1 MKSTKSLVLLIIATI
16 VTTFTLSSCFN
27 ENKDGYEQPT
37 KEEQNTYQVAM
48 SGLHGSVARFY
59 YTKVV
64 GYTVMTEK
72 YDSIKHASW
81 VVSNDSTVTFQ
92 DFPVCKLDSAIQVS
106 ESDKSTDA
114 TEALLLRDAIS
125 KSTNTMNMK
134 SIYFIP
140 YKNSTY
146 ITYDNY
152 NVVIFPQYIQQ
163 ELEYNG
169 KKHTVYFVFTSG
181 TQGVWNKNSEAFEY
195 QMLLSAIAVDRFN
208 PQTYDGNY
216 VSNSYF
222 RQVYI
227 NCLKK

>member
-1 MKSTKSLVLLIIATI
+1 MKSTKSLVLLIAAMI
-16 VTTFTLSSCFN
+16 VATFTFSSCFN
-27 ENKDGYEQPT
+27 EDKSEYEQPT

-81 VVSNDSTVTFQ
+81 IVRNDSTVTFQ
-92 DFPVCKLDSAIQVS
+92 DFPICKLDSALQIS
-106 ESDKSTDA
+106 ETDNNTEA
-114 TEALLLRDAIS
+114 TEARLLRDAIG
-125 KSTNTMNMK
+125 KSTTTVDMK

-140 YKNSTY
+140 YNNSKF
-146 ITYDNY
+146 ITFENY
-152 NVVIFPQYIQQ
+152 YTWIVPQYIQQ

-169 KKHTVYFVFTSG
+169 KKHTVYFVFASG
-181 TQGVWNKNSEAFEY
+181 TQGVWNKNSETFEY
-195 QMLLSAIAVDRFN
+195 QMLLTAIAVDRFN
-208 PQTYDGNY
+208 PQTLDGDY
-216 VSNSYF
+216 VSTSYF

-227 NCLKK
+227 NCLRK